1 MFKFKKTTL
10 ALMLASTVLAGCFSS
25 DDDNSAT
32 QTGTRGNTLAVTSDG
47 LLISFDRENPSVS
60 KTRLP
65 LTGQSTAE
73 TVIGMDFRPRD
84 SRFYVV
90 TRDSNSQGRVY
101 TLDPNTA
108 VLTLVASLVANPTD
122 TTEPYAGLSG
132 TSFGVD
138 FNPAADALRII
149 SNTGQNLRM
158 FVASNG
164 TDRTAGQV
172 FTDTPL
178 TRTGSTAAFTDT
190 ATAYTNTFDGTTST
204 RQFSIDSTS
213 GSLIQQSNPN
223 GGITVTAAPLFATSS
238 PVTSSNGFDIDGRNN
253 VGYAIL
259 NVGGSTGFYTV
270 AIPDSTATLPQTTP
284 AATLVG
290 AAPAS
295 NIVGLVIDQ
304 PAAPTVVALD
314 GAAAG
319 SQRLLNFGLRNS
331 NAATAVSISGLSAGE
346 SLLSLDYRPAN
357 AKIYGLSSQGRVFTI
372 DNTTGAATAVSTLSV
387 APQIVA
393 GLAAGKSYSVDINPA
408 ADALR
413 IVSSSQGGS
422 SENYRVP
429 GANLET
435 TGATTTDTP
444 LAFAAPEPTPN
455 TFSVVSVV
463 YTNSFANPRPTATR
477 MFDIDATN
485 SRLLQQTNPNG
496 GTLAVIGGLGATY
509 SGFGGIDVSGGDNG
523 ARLIALRTGISGAYG
538 LFNLDLA
545 TGAASAAAMASGTN
559 EIGTGTNAGT
569 SLRAVTVKF

>member
-1 MFKFKKTTL
+1 MFKFKKTTM
-10 ALMLASTVLAGCFSS
+10 ALMLASTALAGCFNS
-25 DDDNSAT
+25 DDDNIAI
-32 QTGTRGNTLAVTSDG
+32 QTGARGNALAVTSDG

-60 KTRLP
+60 KTRLQ

-73 TVIGMDFRPRD
+73 SVIGLDFRPRD

-90 TRDSNSQGRVY
+90 TRDPNNQGRVY

-108 VLTLVASLVANPTD
+108 VMTLVAAMVANPTD
-122 TTEPYAGLSG
+122 TTDPYTGLNG

-172 FTDTPL
+172 FTDTAL

-190 ATAYTNTFDGTTST
+190 ATAYTNTFDGTTTT

-223 GGITVTAAPLFATSS
+223 GGITVLAAPLFGASS

-253 VGYAIL
+253 VGYAVL
-259 NVGGSTGFYTV
+259 NVGGSTGFYTI
-270 AIPDSTATLPQTTP
+270 AIPDSTATLPQTAP
-284 AATLVG
+284 AATFVG

-304 PAAPTVVALD
+304 PSAPTVVALD
-314 GAAAG
+314 GGTPG
-319 SQRLLNFGLRNS
+319 SQRLLSFGLRNA
-331 NAATAVSISGLSAGE
+331 NAATAVGISGLSAGE
-346 SLLSLDYRPAN
+346 TLLSLDYRPAN
-357 AKIYGLSSQGRVFTI
+357 AKIYGLSNQGRVFTI
-372 DNTTGAATAVSTLSV
+372 DNATGAATVVSTLSV

-463 YTNSFANPRPTATR
+463 YTNAFANPRPTATR
-477 MFDIDATN
+477 MFDIDALN

-496 GTLAVIGGLGATY
+496 GTLAVIGSLGATY

-523 ARLIALRTGISGAYG
+523 ARLIALRSGISGAYS

-545 TGAASAAAMASGTN
+545 TGAASAAAMATGTN
-559 EIGTGTNAGT
+559 EIGTGANAGT
-569 SLRAVTVKF
+569 TLRAITVKF